1 MTDTDIKAAVP
12 RLLVDHLSFATCK
25 VHQVR
30 RCGLVL
36 VDEFLGI
43 GEPLNVGLEG
53 AAIFG
58 ELLLLTLAISRHGP
72 QFVLTGGVI
81 KVSNPL
87 AIRAPCWRA
96 LSNAIGAGQ
105 IARNAIFRR
114 SGPDIATSG
123 NCYALGTGANAGALQ
138 FVADIFSARAN
149 GGAVAGNL
157 HFHGASLA
165 GSKIQDHQLCA
176 LLEDNFAVADRR
188 PLDVFIRE

>member
-12 RLLVDHLSFATCK
+12 RLLVDHLAFAACK

-53 AAIFG
+53 TAILG
-58 ELLLLTLAISRHGP
+58 ELFLLTLAIGRHGP

-96 LSNAIGAGQ
+96 LSNTIGAGQ
-105 IARNAIFRR
+105 IARNAIFCR
-114 SGPDIATSG
+114 SGPNIATSS
-123 NCYALGTGANAGALQ
+123 NCHALGTGANTGALH

-149 GGAVAGNL
+149 GGAVAWNL
-157 HFHGASLA
+157 HFHVARLA
-165 GSKIQDHQLCA
+165 GSKIQHHQLCA
-176 LLEDNFAVADRR
+176 LLEDDFAVADCR
-188 PLDVFIRE
+188 PLDVLIRE

>member
-1 MTDTDIKAAVP
+1 MTDTDIKVAVP

-53 AAIFG
+53 TAILG
-58 ELLLLTLAISRHGP
+58 ELLLLTLAISGHGP
-72 QFVLTGGVI
+72 QFVLAGGVI

-114 SGPDIATSG
+114 SRPNIATSG
-123 NCYALGTGANAGALQ
+123 HCHALGTWANTGALQ

-149 GGAVAGNL
+149 SGAVAWNL
-157 HFHGASLA
+157 HFYGARFA
-165 GSKIQDHQLCA
+165 GSKIQHHQLCA

>member
-1 MTDTDIKAAVP
+1 MTDTDVKVAVP
-12 RLLVDHLSFATCK
+12 RLLVDHLAFATCK

-30 RCGLVL
+30 RGGLVL
-36 VDEFLGI
+36 VNQFLGI

-58 ELLLLTLAISRHGP
+58 ELFLLTLAIGRHGP
-72 QFVLTGGVI
+72 QFILASGVI

-96 LSNAIGAGQ
+96 LSNTIGAGQ
-105 IARNAIFRR
+105 IARNAIFCR
-114 SGPDIATSG
+114 SGPNIATSS
-123 NCYALGTGANAGALQ
+123 NCHALGTGANTGALH

-149 GGAVAGNL
+149 GGAVAWNL
-157 HFHGASLA
+157 HFHVARLA
-165 GSKIQDHQLCA
+165 GSKIQHHQLCA

>member
-1 MTDTDIKAAVP
+1 MTNTDIKVAVP
-12 RLLVDHLSFATCK
+12 RLLVDHLSFTTCK

-58 ELLLLTLAISRHGP
+58 ELFLLTLAIGRHGP

-105 IARNAIFRR
+105 IARNAIFCR
-114 SGPDIATSG
+114 SGPNIATSSD
-123 NCYALGTGANAGALQ
+123 CYALGTRANTGALH
-138 FVADIFSARAN
+138 FVADIFSACAN
-149 GGAVAGNL
+149 GGAVAWNL
-157 HFHGASLA
+157 HFHGARFA
-165 GSKIQDHQLCA
+165 GPKIQHHQLCA